1 LEDLMVRSVTG
12 NRAITER
19 IFGRFGKSVA
29 WKISVIALGPILGLG
44 LTVLLNKHSQDI
56 RQQSEDAYRAA
67 QGELRQVETAS
78 SSLAEANS
86 RVVVY
91 LENRSDVAERDVA
104 NGLSKARWALEAL
117 QSTTDAQMKEALTAA
132 ERNLAG
138 INEHFEKLKALIER
152 VGRTSND
159 GLTDDLDKLTEV
171 LSALFDGAVSTDEKF
186 RPLAAGYADL
196 RGVELRYRW
205 KRDPKLET
213 RIEFMRSG
221 LMQRLEQAEFD
232 QSQAQMLTES
242 LKKQKAAFDA
252 WSDGVKSEPRQR
264 DETVRA
270 LGAAITATSALR
282 ERAEAR
288 QTAARASNAA
298 ANEAAELYGLVAAG
312 IAAMI
317 SIAMIFLVGRS
328 IGKALSRLAQ
338 SMRRVADGEADV
350 VIPFLTRKDEI
361 GDMSNALQVFQASIT
376 ERAALAKSA
385 EEEAQLRLE
394 RAKRIEASIT
404 GFGSSIESA
413 LSQLKGSASTMRHAS
428 ETLDQDSS
436 ALTAQA
442 AVAGNATA
450 IAAREVSSVA
460 VAAEQ
465 LSKSVDEVSR
475 QAVRSTE
482 VADRAVQQSHRATS
496 MMSELAAEADKIGDV
511 VELIRSIAGQTNLL
525 ALNATIEAARAGEAG
540 KGFAVVAS
548 EVKALANQTAQATED
563 IVQRIT
569 SIQGASGDVSEAIGQ
584 IGGILSEM
592 SAIATSV
599 ASAVEEQSSA
609 IATISDNVNE
619 AARSSAEGAS
629 AIKDAEE
636 RATSSRDTSSAVAQ
650 AAQTVAT
657 EAGSLEGVVST
668 FLQDVRAA

>member
-1 LEDLMVRSVTG
+1 ML
-12 NRAITER
+12 RAIAGR

-29 WKISVIALGPILGLG
+29 WKIALIALGPILGLG
-44 LTVLLNKHSQDI
+44 LTMALNQYSDSI
-56 RQQSEDAYRAA
+56 RSQSEAAYRTV
-67 QGELRQVETAS
+67 QQEMTQVETISA
-78 SSLAEANS
+78 SLALVNS
-86 RVVVY
+86 QVAAY
-91 LENRSDVAERDVA
+91 LESRNAMVERDILVGVA
-104 NGLSKARWALEAL
+104 
-117 QSTTDAQMKEALTAA
+117 DAQKSLDSLKSSDDIQMRESVEATETRLVKIRTS
-132 ERNLAG
+132 
-138 INEHFEKLKALIER
+138 FDKLKER
-152 VGRTSND
+152 VELVGRTSND

-171 LSALFDGAVSTDEKF
+171 LSALFDGAVSTHEGF
-186 RPLAAGYADL
+186 RPFASGYADL

-205 KRDPKLET
+205 KRDAKLET
-213 RIEFMRSG
+213 RIDFMRAG
-221 LMQRLEQAEFD
+221 LIERLKHIDFDKAQAE
-232 QSQAQMLTES
+232 MLSES
-242 LKKQKAAFDA
+242 LKKQKAAFEA
-252 WSDGVKSEPRQR
+252 WRTGVAEERSQR
-264 DETVRA
+264 DETVGHSKRA
-270 LGAAITATSALR
+270 IAATSALR
-282 ERAEAR
+282 DRALERQGEAR
-288 QTAARASNAA
+288 KMMTKANESASNFA
-298 ANEAAELYGLVAAG
+298 LGAAG
-312 IAAMI
+312 LAALI
-317 SIAMIFLVGRS
+317 SIMMIFLVGRS
-328 IGKALSRLAQ
+328 IGKALSLLAG

-350 VIPFLTRKDEI
+350 TIPFLNRKDEI
-361 GDMSNALQVFQASIT
+361 GGMSRALEVFQASIE
-376 ERAALAKSA
+376 ERSKLTQTA
-385 EEEAQLRLE
+385 EEEAKLRLE
-394 RAKRIEASIT
+394 RARRIESAIS

-413 LSQLKGSASTMRHAS
+413 LGQLKDSAATMRQAS
-428 ETLDQDSS
+428 ETLDVDSR

-442 AVAGNATA
+442 SVAGNATA
-450 IAAREVSSVA
+450 IASREVSSVA

-569 SIQGASGDVSEAIGQ
+569 SIQGASGDVSEAISQ

-592 SAIATSV
+592 STIATSV

-609 IATISDNVNE
+609 ISTISDNVNE
-619 AARSSAEGAS
+619 AARSSAEGAH

-636 RATSSRDTSSAVAQ
+636 RASSSRDTSSAVAS

-657 EAGSLEGVVST
+657 EAGSLESVVSS
-668 FLQDVRAA
+668 FLDDVRAA